1 MSTATNCVDGNH
13 IGVTTVCPAADG
25 LFYQSAGPGTLL
37 GGACLFLENALMSQ
51 ERSSEECLLLL
62 LCFHVPCFQQ
72 LFLTEMS
79 TATDCVDG
87 HHVVVTAVC
96 PAADG
101 LFYQSAGPGT
111 LLGGACLCLEN
122 A

>member
-1 MSTATNCVDGNH
+1 MDGNH
-13 IGVTTVCPAADG
+13 VVVTAVCPAADG

-37 GGACLFLENALMSQ
+37 GGACLFLENALML
-51 ERSSEECLLLL
+51 EKRSSEECQLQL

-72 LFLTEMS
+72 LFITGMS
-79 TATDCVDG
+79 TATNCVDG
-87 HHVVVTAVC
+87 NHVVVTAVC

-111 LLGGACLCLEN
+111 LLGGACLFLEN